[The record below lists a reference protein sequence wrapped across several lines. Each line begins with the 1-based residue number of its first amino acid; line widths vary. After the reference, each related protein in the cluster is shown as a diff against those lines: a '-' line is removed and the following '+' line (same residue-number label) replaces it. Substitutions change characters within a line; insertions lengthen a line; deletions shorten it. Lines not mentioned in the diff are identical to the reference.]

1 MIEDY
6 GTLSEEE
13 LIEEI
18 VRQLEQSGQIDAS
31 DLEFKFEED
40 KLIISGS
47 LQTEEELELL
57 SKILEDDLDPKDYKI
72 DIEVIEGISED
83 FAERSHF
90 EEEEEEEET
99 DDLLEEG
106 LEEVEEE
113 DMNFEEE
120 DEEDDVEEEEDKGG
134 DFGENDKW

>member
-6 GTLSEEE
+6 GTLSEKE
-13 LIEEI
+13 LVEEI
-18 VRQLEQSGQIDAS
+18 MRQLEQSGQIDAS

-40 KLIISGS
+40 KLTILGS
-47 LQTEEELELL
+47 LQTEEEFELL
-57 SKILEDDLDPKDYKI
+57 SQILEDYLDPKDYKL

-83 FAERSHF
+83 FSERSRF
-90 EEEEEEEET
+90 EVVEEEEEEEV
-99 DDLLEEG
+99 DDLHEDG

-113 DMNFEEE
+113 DMDLEEEEEEE
-120 DEEDDVEEEEDKGG
+120 DEEAEGG